1 MGGEHTRPEAPQ
13 PPPPY
18 PAACPGGPLTRG
30 SLPPVPRLQQLPPGP
45 GPPVRLV
52 RPAGQVSGGR
62 SRSTSRWAR
71 RPGRVPEVGCRAV
84 AEFPHPALRAQP
96 RIWWASPSPHC
107 PACPLLLPPAPSGPG
122 LRHLSQVSPGPLQL
136 LSSPRSS
143 QQPQESLTATLSQVH
158 VLMHL
163 APSSLS
169 RVPFTPT
176 ACCAPAGPS
185 SQAPCRKSPREPESH
200 TGTQRAPAPQV
211 YPQGPMRA
219 GSPAQPVAM
228 ELRGRPLP
236 AHPEPAAGPP
246 SPPGAGPGQ
255 MPAAACRHLPGRGL
269 PRLPPLPLPPLPA
282 LPLPR
287 RAVLSSHASQVTLS
301 VPRLPTLTVDEYFH
315 CAFGNYDSLAHVEGT
330 HVACV
335 TPPQDQLPHN
345 PPGTGEGPP
354 GRGARGEPEG
364 QEPHGRPCHHHM
376 PPRAHHLA
384 PGPDVRGRGRGYR
397 QLLLLRLRCRAG
409 LGRGCP
415 VSAGPSCWVGVV
427 SPDGAPPERPPVPP
441 GAVLVWAA
449 AGGATGAP
457 RAAAVCTGN
466 AARRARGPSTVPN
479 RWAGPACWLLFTS
492 AVRPPYPGPA

>member
-1 MGGEHTRPEAPQ
+1 MARRAGPALPLSSPQVFLNGTRGQVYHSQQVGPPGSAISPDLLVDSSGSHLYVLTSQQVRAVPGVGGEHTRPEAPQ

-62 SRSTSRWAR
+62 FRSTSRWAR
-71 RPGRVPEVGCRAV
+71 RPGRVPEVGRRAV

-122 LRHLSQVSPGPLQL
+122 LHHLSQVSPGPLQL

-158 VLMHL
+158 VLMRL

-176 ACCAPAGPS
+176 ACCTPAGPS
-185 SQAPCRKSPREPESH
+185 SQAPCRKSPREPESY

-282 LPLPR
+282 LPCPGS
-287 RAVLSSHASQVTLS
+287 LSL
-301 VPRLPTLTVDEYFH
+301 
-315 CAFGNYDSLAHVEGT
+315 
-330 HVACV
+330 
-335 TPPQDQLPHN
+335 
-345 PPGTGEGPP
+345 GELGPP
-354 GRGARGEPEG
+354 GGPRLLCFPRM
-364 QEPHGRPCHHHM
+364 RRRSPCLC
-376 PPRAHHLA
+376 P
-384 PGPDVRGRGRGYR
+384 
-397 QLLLLRLRCRAG
+397 
-409 LGRGCP
+409 GCP
-415 VSAGPSCWVGVV
+415 PSPW
-427 SPDGAPPERPPVPP
+427 
-441 GAVLVWAA
+441 
-449 AGGATGAP
+449 TN
-457 RAAAVCTGN
+457 T
-466 AARRARGPSTVPN
+466 STVPLGTMTA
-479 RWAGPACWLLFTS
+479 WLTWKGPTWPASPLPKTS
-492 AVRPPYPGPA
+492 CRITLQAQVRGPRGEGQGGSRRGRSHMATPATTICPPEHITLPLALMFEDVVVATANFSFYDCGAVQALDAAAP